1 MFPMQMVVRTGSDPA
16 SLAAAVR
23 RATYEVDPAVP
34 VAELQPLTAMLAGT
48 LGRPRL
54 LAVLLSVFA
63 AAGVLLSVV
72 GLYGVVAVRVR
83 QREREIGIRMALGAT
98 ARTMAGQV
106 VRQGLVQ
113 AGAGLCVGHPGG
125 LRPCPLHG
133 QRGVRRDDARSADL
147 RRPAPVAHGHR
158 GRRVLPAGAAGGARG
173 SGRRHQV
180 RRAVSGPW
188 GGAEPSAELV
198 CCRPVL
204 ARLLARVG
212 LVTPEQRAWARY
224 DCGNSAY
231 FTTVVTAVFPAFF
244 ASYAAAGMP
253 AGEATTRFGLVT
265 TIGMAIVAVA
275 APILGAYGDYTARR
289 KRLLVGCALLGIAS
303 TFALTTISEGGW
315 RWAALVFILGNIGV
329 SGSLVF
335 YDSMLPS
342 VATPVETD
350 RVSSAGYALGYLGG
364 GLLLV
369 LNLAW
374 VLQPQLFGLSGTV
387 AAIKLSFASVG
398 IWWLLFMIPLLR
410 RVPEPPRAVRP
421 GTRSGAAPCAE
432 SFARLAHTFSEIRQY
447 PQAFLAL
454 LAMLVYQD
462 GIQTIIRFAGIYGAE
477 VGVGQ
482 SQQIAAFAM
491 VQLLGV
497 PFAFVFGSLGA
508 RHRHQ
513 AGHLPGAGDL
523 HGGRH
528 ARLLHAERHALLPA
542 GRPGRHGP
550 GRRPGAQ
557 PVALLAADP
566 RAKTSEDF
574 GFYAVVE
581 RFATILGPLVF
592 TLSGALTGS
601 SRSAVA
607 RDDRLLR
614 GRRLAAVA
622 GGRRGRRT
630 GGTGGV
636 TVRRRDPRRLPA
648 PSAAR

>member
-1 MFPMQMVVRTGSDPA
+1 M
-16 SLAAAVR
+16 
-23 RATYEVDPAVP
+23 
-34 VAELQPLTAMLAGT
+34 
-48 LGRPRL
+48 
-54 LAVLLSVFA
+54 
-63 AAGVLLSVV
+63 
-72 GLYGVVAVRVR
+72 
-83 QREREIGIRMALGAT
+83 
-98 ARTMAGQV
+98 
-106 VRQGLVQ
+106 
-113 AGAGLCVGHPGG
+113 
-125 LRPCPLHG
+125 
-133 QRGVRRDDARSADL
+133 
-147 RRPAPVAHGHR
+147 
-158 GRRVLPAGAAGGARG
+158 
-173 SGRRHQV
+173 
-180 RRAVSGPW
+180 
-188 GGAEPSAELV
+188 
-198 CCRPVL
+198 L

-212 LVTPEQRAWARY
+212 LVTPEQRAWAWY

-244 ASYAAAGMP
+244 ATYAAAGMP

-289 KRLLVGCALLGIAS
+289 KRLLVGCALLGIAG

-315 RWAALVFILGNIGV
+315 RWAALVFIVGNIGV

-342 VATPVETD
+342 VATPDETD

-410 RVPEPPRAVRP
+410 RVPEPPRVVAAGDPQR
-421 GTRSGAAPCAE
+421 GGALRGA
-432 SFARLAHTFSEIRQY
+432 FTRLAHTFREIRQY

-508 RHRHQ
+508 RIGTKRAIFLALAIYTVAATLGYFMQNATHFFLL
-513 AGHLPGAGDL
+513 AGLVATVQG
-523 HGGRH
+523 
-528 ARLLHAERHALLPA
+528 
-542 GRPGRHGP
+542 
-550 GRRPGAQ
+550 GAQ
-557 PVALLAADP
+557 ALSRSLFSRLIPV
-566 RAKTSEDF
+566 AKTSEYF

-581 RFATILGPLVF
+581 RFATIFGPLVF

-607 RDDRLLR
+607 
-614 GRRLAAVA
+614 GMIVFFVA
-622 GGRRGRRT
+622 GGWLLSRVDVEAGER
-630 GGTGGV
+630 
-636 TVRRRDPRRLPA
+636 
-648 PSAAR
+648 AARAV

>member
-1 MFPMQMVVRTGSDPA
+1 
-16 SLAAAVR
+16 
-23 RATYEVDPAVP
+23 
-34 VAELQPLTAMLAGT
+34 
-48 LGRPRL
+48 
-54 LAVLLSVFA
+54 
-63 AAGVLLSVV
+63 
-72 GLYGVVAVRVR
+72 
-83 QREREIGIRMALGAT
+83 
-98 ARTMAGQV
+98 
-106 VRQGLVQ
+106 
-113 AGAGLCVGHPGG
+113 
-125 LRPCPLHG
+125 
-133 QRGVRRDDARSADL
+133 
-147 RRPAPVAHGHR
+147 
-158 GRRVLPAGAAGGARG
+158 
-173 SGRRHQV
+173 
-180 RRAVSGPW
+180 
-188 GGAEPSAELV
+188 
-198 CCRPVL
+198 VL

-212 LVTPEQRAWARY
+212 LVTPEQRAWAWY

-289 KRLLVGCALLGIAS
+289 KRLLVGCALLGIAG

-315 RWAALVFILGNIGV
+315 RWAALVFIVGNIGV

-342 VATPVETD
+342 VATPDETD

-410 RVPEPPRAVRP
+410 RVPEPPRVVAAGDPQRGGAVR
-421 GTRSGAAPCAE
+421 GA
-432 SFARLAHTFSEIRQY
+432 FARLVHTLSEIRQY

-497 PFAFVFGSLGA
+497 PFAFVFGSLGGRIGTKRA
-508 RHRHQ
+508 IFLALAIYTLAATLGYFMQNATHFFLL
-513 AGHLPGAGDL
+513 AGLVATVQG
-523 HGGRH
+523 
-528 ARLLHAERHALLPA
+528 
-542 GRPGRHGP
+542 
-550 GRRPGAQ
+550 GAQ
-557 PVALLAADP
+557 ALSRSLFSRLIPA
-566 RAKTSEDF
+566 AKTSEYF

-581 RFATILGPLVF
+581 RFATIFGPLVF

-607 RDDRLLR
+607 
-614 GRRLAAVA
+614 GMIVFFVA
-622 GGRRGRRT
+622 GGWLLSRVDVEAGER
-630 GGTGGV
+630 
-636 TVRRRDPRRLPA
+636 
-648 PSAAR
+648 AARAV